1 MMALKLAIFGQAPVA
16 VDCID
21 RLLAA
26 GHEIAAVYAPEDGS
40 RPDQLAARARELG
53 LAVFQRRYFK
63 KKTGEPIAAALA
75 DYEQL
80 GVDLNVMASFT
91 YFLPPEMTDAPT
103 HGSICYHPSLLPR
116 YRGGNA
122 LQWQIIDGEPEVGVS
137 IFVPDTGVDTGQ
149 VVVQKGGVEIGP
161 EDTIGTLFFNKLGP
175 LGVDAM
181 VEAVVAIDA
190 GTAAPWTQDEAK
202 ATHQG
207 LVSAADAAI
216 DLSAAAA
223 VVDRLI
229 RGCDPQ
235 PGAHVKH
242 GEQSLKLFDARLEA
256 AVDGAAGSVAAID
269 DKGMV
274 IALAGG
280 SVRVGRVRGDAGK
293 EPAAEYAARSGLAVG
308 DQLGSG

>member
-1 MMALKLAIFGQAPVA
+1 MALKLAIFGQAPVA

-137 IFVPDTGVDTGQ
+137 ILTFGQ
-149 VVVQKGGVEIGP
+149 YLQPTAKHLEVERYVTP
-161 EDTIGTLFFNKLGP
+161 EEFDRWK
-175 LGVDAM
+175 
-181 VEAVVAIDA
+181 VVAEEEFGFSYCA
-190 GTAAPWTQDEAK
+190 SGP
-202 ATHQG
+202 
-207 LVSAADAAI
+207 
-216 DLSAAAA
+216 
-223 VVDRLI
+223 
-229 RGCDPQ
+229 
-235 PGAHVKH
+235 
-242 GEQSLKLFDARLEA
+242 
-256 AVDGAAGSVAAID
+256 
-269 DKGMV
+269 MV
-274 IALAGG
+274 R
-280 SVRVGRVRGDAGK
+280 SSYK
-293 EPAAEYAARSGLAVG
+293 AAEVFLESKLAV
-308 DQLGSG
+308 